1 MSIDPSLVAHLPLFA
16 GLDTAACET
25 ILRDAHSLR
34 VAKGKPVFE
43 QGEEVHAFFLLL
55 HGHIRAAKMTPAGEQ
70 VIVRYVSSGEIF
82 GVAQAIGLTHYPA
95 TATTVEDSV
104 VLSWPVTA
112 WARLTVQFPA
122 LAANTLK
129 TVGGR
134 LQEAHSRVVEMST
147 EQVEQRIAHALLRLA
162 DQSGR
167 KGDHGIAIDFPLSR
181 QDIAEMTGATIF
193 TVSRTL
199 SNWEQRG
206 LIDSSRQRIALRQP
220 EMLRVLAET
229 VPDENKRAAGKT

>member
-1 MSIDPSLVAHLPLFA
+1 MPIDSSLVVHLPLFA
-16 GLDTAACET
+16 GLDTTACET
-25 ILRDAHSLR
+25 ILHDAHSIR
-34 VAKGKPVFE
+34 VARNKSVFE
-43 QGEEVHAFFLLL
+43 QGEEVHSFFLLL

-70 VIVRYVSSGEIF
+70 VIVRYVASGEIF
-82 GVAQAIGLTHYPA
+82 GVAQAIGLSHYPA
-95 TATTVEDSV
+95 TATAVEDSV
-104 VLSWPVTA
+104 VLSWPAAT
-112 WARLTVQFPA
+112 WARLTAQFPA

-134 LQEAHSRVVEMST
+134 LQEAHHRVVEMST
-147 EQVEQRIAHALLRLA
+147 QQVEQRVAHALLRLA

-167 KGDHGIAIDFPLSR
+167 KTDQGTAIDFPLSR

-206 LIDSSRQRIALRQP
+206 LIDSSRQRIVLR
-220 EMLRVLAET
+220 ELETLRSLADT
-229 VPDENKRAAGKT
+229 VPGEDSRAFGKN

>member
-16 GLDTAACET
+16 GFSPEACE
-25 ILRDAHSLR
+25 IVLRDAHSLR
-34 VAKGKPVFE
+34 VAKGKAVFE

-95 TATTVEDSV
+95 TATAVEDSV
-104 VLSWPVTA
+104 ILSWPVAA
-112 WARLTVQFPA
+112 WARLTAQFPL

-147 EQVEQRIAHALLRLA
+147 EQVEQRVAHALLRLA
-162 DQSGR
+162 NQSGR
-167 KGDHGIAIDFPLSR
+167 RSDQGIAIDFPLSR

-206 LIDSSRQRIALRQP
+206 LIDSGRQRIVLSEPDALRA
-220 EMLRVLAET
+220 LAET
-229 VPDENKRAAGKT
+229 IPDEDKRAVGKG

>member
-1 MSIDPSLVAHLPLFA
+1 LPLFA
-16 GLDTAACET
+16 GLDAVACET

-34 VAKGKPVFE
+34 IAKNKTAFE
-43 QGEEVHAFFLLL
+43 QGEDVHSFFLLL

-82 GVAQAIGLTHYPA
+82 GVAQAIGLAQYPA
-95 TATTVEDSV
+95 TATAVEDSV
-104 VLSWPVTA
+104 VLSWPVAA
-112 WARLTVQFPA
+112 WSRLTIQFPA
-122 LAANTLK
+122 LATNTLK
-129 TVGGR
+129 IVGGR

-162 DQSGR
+162 AQSGR
-167 KGDHGIAIDFPLSR
+167 ESDQGIAIDFPLSR

-199 SNWEQRG
+199 STWEQRG
-206 LIDSSRQRIALRQP
+206 LIDSSRQRIVLREPDALQA
-220 EMLRVLAET
+220 LAET
-229 VPDENKRAAGKT
+229 VPGQDKRAAGKR

>member
-16 GLDTAACET
+16 GLDTNACET

-34 VAKGKPVFE
+34 IARNKTAFE
-43 QGEEVHAFFLLL
+43 QGEEVHSFFLLL

-82 GVAQAIGLTHYPA
+82 GVAQAIGLMQYPA
-95 TATTVEDSV
+95 TATAVEDSV

-112 WARLTVQFPA
+112 WARLTAQYPL

-167 KGDHGIAIDFPLSR
+167 KNEHGIAIDFPLSR

-206 LIDSSRQRIALRQP
+206 LIDSGRQRIVLREP
-220 EMLRVLAET
+220 DVLRALAET
-229 VPDENKRAAGKT
+229 VPGEDKRAVGKS

>member
-1 MSIDPSLVAHLPLFA
+1 MTIDSSLVAHLPLFA
-16 GLDTAACET
+16 GLDIATCET
-25 ILRDAHSLR
+25 ILRDAHSLH
-34 VAKGKPVFE
+34 VTKNKAVFE
-43 QGEEVHAFFLLL
+43 QGEEVHSFYLLL

-70 VIVRYVSSGEIF
+70 VIVRYVSAGEIF
-82 GVAQAIGLTHYPA
+82 GVAQAIGLATYPA
-95 TATTVEDSV
+95 TAIAVEDSV
-104 VLSWPVTA
+104 ILAWPVAA
-112 WARLTVQFPA
+112 WARLTAEFPT

-147 EQVEQRIAHALLRLA
+147 EQVEQRVAHALLRLA

-167 KGDHGIAIDFPLSR
+167 KSDEGTAIDFPLSR

-199 SNWEQRG
+199 SSWEQRG
-206 LIDSSRQRIALRQP
+206 LITSSRQRVVLRDPVALRI
-220 EMLRVLAET
+220 LADT
-229 VPDENKRAAGKT
+229 VPDDKDA

>member
-1 MSIDPSLVAHLPLFA
+1 MSIDSSLVAHLPLFA
-16 GLDTAACET
+16 GFAPETCE
-25 ILRDAHSLR
+25 IVLREAHSLR
-34 VAKGKPVFE
+34 VAKGKAAFE

-95 TATTVEDSV
+95 TAIAVEDSV
-104 VLSWPVTA
+104 ILSWPVAA
-112 WARLTVQFPA
+112 WARLTAQFPL

-134 LQEAHSRVVEMST
+134 LQEAHHRVVEMST
-147 EQVEQRIAHALLRLA
+147 EQVEQRIAHARLRLA

-167 KGDHGIAIDFPLSR
+167 KSDHGIAIDFPLSR

-206 LIDSSRQRIALRQP
+206 LIDSGRQRIMLREPDALRA
-220 EMLRVLAET
+220 LAEAI
-229 VPDENKRAAGKT
+229 PDEDKRAIGKS